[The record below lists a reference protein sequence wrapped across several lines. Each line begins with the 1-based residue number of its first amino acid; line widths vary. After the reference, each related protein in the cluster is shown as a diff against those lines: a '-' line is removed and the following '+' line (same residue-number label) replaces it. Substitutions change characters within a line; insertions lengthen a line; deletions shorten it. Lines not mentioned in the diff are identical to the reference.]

1 MRGKQLYWCSEP
13 GLALQGRSPR
23 MMPRRHAWQ
32 GVWRTVLQYQVRRG
46 VWRTALQYQDQAWRG
61 GWRTALQYQAWR
73 RVCRTALQYQA

>member
-32 GVWRTVLQYQVRRG
+32 GVWRTVLQYQVWRG
-46 VWRTALQYQDQAWRG
+46 VWRTALQYQA
-61 GWRTALQYQAWR
+61 
-73 RVCRTALQYQA
+73 